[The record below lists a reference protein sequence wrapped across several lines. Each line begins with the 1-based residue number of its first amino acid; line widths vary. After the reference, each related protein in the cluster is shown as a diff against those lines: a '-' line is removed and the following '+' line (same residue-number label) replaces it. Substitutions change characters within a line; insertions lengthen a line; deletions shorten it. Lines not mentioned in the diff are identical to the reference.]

1 MKWGN
6 TSKHGNAQIPT
17 KLTKQNKRNNY
28 VEREAW
34 RVGDAGSRVERT
46 TRGRRTLKDIDTK
59 TH

>member
-6 TSKHGNAQIPT
+6 TSKHDNAQIPT

-34 RVGDAGSRVERT
+34 RVEDAGSRVERT
-46 TRGRRTLKDIDTK
+46 NRGRRTLKDIDTE

>member
-1 MKWGN
+1 MKWAN
-6 TSKHGNAQIPT
+6 TSKHSNAQIPT
-17 KLTKQNKRNNY
+17 KQNNRNNY

-46 TRGRRTLKDIDTK
+46 RGRRTLKDIDTK

>member
-1 MKWGN
+1 MKWAN

-17 KLTKQNKRNNY
+17 KQNNRNNY

-46 TRGRRTLKDIDTK
+46 NRGRRTLKDIDTK

>member
-1 MKWGN
+1 MKWAN
-6 TSKHGNAQIPT
+6 TSKHGNTQIPT
-17 KLTKQNKRNNY
+17 KQNNRNNY

-46 TRGRRTLKDIDTK
+46 RGRRTLKDIDTK